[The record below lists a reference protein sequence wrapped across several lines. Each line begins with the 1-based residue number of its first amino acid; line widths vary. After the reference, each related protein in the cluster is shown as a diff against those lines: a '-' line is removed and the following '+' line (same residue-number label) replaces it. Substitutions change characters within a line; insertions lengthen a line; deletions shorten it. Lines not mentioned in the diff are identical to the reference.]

1 MTRREAVQTL
11 AERLCGLY
19 DSREA
24 MQIARLAVCHAG
36 HCSLTD
42 LVVRGE
48 EAVELPGRII
58 DELVSGRPVQYVLG
72 QTEFCGLE
80 IGVDERVLIPRPET
94 EELVAHIL
102 KSSPRPRR
110 ILDVGTGSGCIALA
124 LKASLPDAEVV
135 AVDLSACALERA
147 RENARALGL
156 AVVFRQDDALAG
168 LPATDG
174 PFDVVVSNPPYIPA
188 AERAAMQRR
197 VTDYEPAQ
205 ALFVPDRDPLCF
217 YRAIARAGYRLLAPG
232 GALWL
237 EVHSPLAAE
246 TRALLQAEGYAE
258 VRCFQDIYDKPRILW
273 SRNPNAPK
281 HPSRP

>member
-1 MTRREAVQTL
+1 MTRREAVRRL
-11 AERLCGLY
+11 AERLCGRY

-36 HCSLTD
+36 RCSLTD

-48 EAVELPGRII
+48 EEVEVPERII

-102 KSSPRPRR
+102 ESSPRARR

-135 AVDLSACALERA
+135 AVDLSTRALERA
-147 RENARALGL
+147 RENARTLGL
-156 AVVFRQDDALAG
+156 DVTFRQDDALAG

-174 PFDVVVSNPPYIPA
+174 PFDVIVSNPPYIPA

-197 VTDYEPAQ
+197 VTDYEPSQ

-232 GALWL
+232 GALWF

-246 TRALLQAEGYAE
+246 TRTLLQAEGYAE
-258 VRCFQDIYDKPRILW
+258 VICFRDIYDKPRILW

>member
-1 MTRREAVQTL
+1 MTRREAVRNL
-11 AERLCGLY
+11 AKRLCGRY
-19 DSREA
+19 DEREVT
-24 MQIARLAVCHAG
+24 QIARLAVCHAG

-48 EAVELPGRII
+48 EEVELPERMI

-72 QTEFCGLE
+72 RTEFCGLE

-102 KSSPRPRR
+102 ESSPRARR

-124 LKASLPDAEVV
+124 IKASLPDAEVV
-135 AVDLSACALERA
+135 AVDVSTRALERA
-147 RENARALGL
+147 RENARTLGL
-156 AVVFRQDDALAG
+156 VVAFQQDDALAG

-188 AERAAMQRR
+188 AERAAMQCC
-197 VTDYEPAQ
+197 VTDYEPSQ

-232 GALWL
+232 GSLWF
-237 EVHSPLAAE
+237 EVHSPLASE
-246 TRALLQAEGYAE
+246 TKALLHADGYAE

-281 HPSRP
+281 RRNRP

>member
-1 MTRREAVQTL
+1 MTRREAVRNL
-11 AERLCGLY
+11 AKRLCRRY

-24 MQIARLAVCHAG
+24 TQIARLAVCHAG

-48 EAVELPGRII
+48 EEVELPERMI

-72 QTEFCGLE
+72 RTEFCGLE

-102 KSSPRPRR
+102 ESTPRARR

-124 LKASLPDAEVV
+124 IKASLPDAEVV
-135 AVDLSACALERA
+135 AVDVSTCALERA
-147 RENARALGL
+147 RENARTLGL
-156 AVVFRQDDALAG
+156 AVAFRQDDALAG
-168 LPATDG
+168 LPAIDG
-174 PFDVVVSNPPYIPA
+174 PFDVMVSNPPYIPA

-197 VTDYEPAQ
+197 VTDYEPSQ

-232 GALWL
+232 GSLWF
-237 EVHSPLAAE
+237 EVHSPLASE
-246 TRALLQAEGYAE
+246 TKALLHAEGYAE

-281 HPSRP
+281 RRNRP